1 MSGIVVILGLG
12 AFGGLLNHL
21 YFHSNI
27 LLLPGLERQEEGKV
41 YLKLGFLAEMILGMG
56 AALVAA
62 YLLVDAGDT
71 FRQASTALL
80 GGFGGGGLLAQSAAN
95 LERQRARA
103 FQEISEKLVSSPIK
117 SHKITA
123 SSAKLEKILK
133 QLEKA
138 GSRQQ
143 ISFIRKEALSLL
155 QDLFSS

>member
-80 GGFGGGGLLAQSAAN
+80 GDLAAEGC
-95 LERQRARA
+95 LR
-103 FQEISEKLVSSPIK
+103 
-117 SHKITA
+117 
-123 SSAKLEKILK
+123 
-133 QLEKA
+133 KA
-138 GSRQQ
+138 
-143 ISFIRKEALSLL
+143 LPT
-155 QDLFSS
+155 